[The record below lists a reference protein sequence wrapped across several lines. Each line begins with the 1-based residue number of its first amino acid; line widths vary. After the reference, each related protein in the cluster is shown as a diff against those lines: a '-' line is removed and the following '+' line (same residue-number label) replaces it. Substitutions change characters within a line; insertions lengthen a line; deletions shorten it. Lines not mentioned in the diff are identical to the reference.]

1 MELTGKA
8 WQLLEPLFPE
18 LPTGRRGRPWRGNR
32 EVLDAILWILRTG
45 APWRDLPEKYPP
57 YQTCH
62 EKCVV
67 FNNGRFQQW
76 SSDGTLEKVLTAVAG
91 KLEKRRHLNMSEC
104 CIDGKFVAAKK
115 GVNVSVRRSAVKG
128 RS

>member
-1 MELTGKA
+1 MELTEKA

-45 APWRDLPEKYPP
+45 APWRDLPQKYPP

-62 EKCVV
+62 R
-67 FNNGRFQQW
+67 RFQQW
-76 SSDGTLEKVLTAVAG
+76 SLDGTLEKVLTAVAG
-91 KLEKRRHLNMSEC
+91 KLEKRRHLNLSEC
-104 CIDGKFVAAKK
+104 YIDGKFVAAKK

>member
-1 MELTGKA
+1 MELNEKE
-8 WQLLEPLFPE
+8 WEYLHPLLPE
-18 LPTGRRGRPWRGNR
+18 LPTRRRGRPWRGNR

-62 EKCVV
+62 R
-67 FNNGRFQQW
+67 RFQHG
-76 SSDGTLEKVLTAVAG
+76 STDGTLEKVLTALAG
-91 KLEKRRHLNMSEC
+91 KLEKRRQLNMSEC
-104 CIDGKFVAAKK
+104 SIDGKLVAAKK
-115 GVNVSVRRSAVKG
+115 GVNVSARRNAVKG

>member
-1 MELTGKA
+1 MELTEKA

-45 APWRDLPEKYPP
+45 APWWDLPQKYPS

-62 EKCVV
+62 R
-67 FNNGRFQQW
+67 RFQQW
-76 SSDGTLEKVLTAVAG
+76 SLDGTLVKVLKAVAG
-91 KLEKRRHLNMSEC
+91 KLQKRRHLNMSEC
-104 CIDGKFVAAKK
+104 SIDGKFVAAKK
-115 GVNVSVRRSAVKG
+115 GVNVSVRRSVVKG

>member
-1 MELTGKA
+1 MELTEKA

-62 EKCVV
+62 R
-67 FNNGRFQQW
+67 RFQQG

-91 KLEKRRHLNMSEC
+91 KLEKRRHRNMSEC